1 MRKSGNSAVTCL
13 TNPQT
18 PMRSTLL
25 ALCILGVVGL
35 SAWRFLAPAPS
46 PKSPIERLKSASPVE
61 TVRQARPATPSARP
75 VAEEA
80 PKLSAQ
86 RAQMEERFND
96 LKEEGRRV
104 RQTLIDSDPK
114 AAQAYNEVVR
124 RPEYRAL
131 LDRRHAIEAAWA
143 KAPEHEREGM
153 LNEMNSLRQQGFT
166 LILAEIQRMQSQPES
181 TTPQRVSPGTPQ
193 STPSTTAPGP
203 APAAPAVF
211 Q

>member
-1 MRKSGNSAVTCL
+1 MRK
-13 TNPQT
+13 P
-18 PMRSTLL
+18 LL
-25 ALCILGVVGL
+25 ACCLLAVIGLG
-35 SAWRFLAPAPS
+35 AWRFLAPAPA
-46 PKSPIERLKSASPVE
+46 PKSPIERLKTVSPVE
-61 TVRQARPATPSARP
+61 TVRTVKPAQAATPPRSAP
-75 VAEEA
+75 EA
-80 PKLSAQ
+80 PAKMSAQ

-131 LDRRHAIEAAWA
+131 LDRRHQIEAAWA
-143 KAPEHEREGM
+143 SAPENEREGM

-166 LILAEIQRMQSQPES
+166 LILAEIQRQQSQP
-181 TTPQRVSPGTPQ
+181 
-193 STPSTTAPGP
+193 TAPANSGAPATTSAPAVAPAP
-203 APAAPAVF
+203 APAAPVVF

>member
-1 MRKSGNSAVTCL
+1 
-13 TNPQT
+13 
-18 PMRSTLL
+18 MRSTLL
-25 ALCILGVVGL
+25 ALCLVAVVGL
-35 SAWRFLAPAPS
+35 GAWRFLAPAPA

-61 TVRQARPATPSARP
+61 TVRAAKPVQNVTAPRQEAESPAKT
-75 VAEEA
+75 
-80 PKLSAQ
+80 SAQ

-104 RQTLIDSDPK
+104 RQALIESDPK

-143 KAPEHEREGM
+143 SAPENEREGM

-166 LILAEIQRMQSQPES
+166 LILGEIQRLQSQP
-181 TTPQRVSPGTPQ
+181 
-193 STPSTTAPGP
+193 STPTASGSSATRSAPANAP
-203 APAAPAVF
+203 AQAPAAPVVF

>member
-1 MRKSGNSAVTCL
+1 
-13 TNPQT
+13 
-18 PMRSTLL
+18 MRSTLL
-25 ALCILGVVGL
+25 ALCLIAVVGL
-35 SAWRFLAPAPS
+35 SAWRFLAPAPT

-61 TVRQARPATPSARP
+61 TVRAAKPVPAVSAPRPEAETPAKMSAR
-75 VAEEA
+75 
-80 PKLSAQ
+80 

-104 RQTLIDSDPK
+104 RQALLESDPK

-143 KAPEHEREGM
+143 TAPEHEREGM

-166 LILAEIQRMQSQPES
+166 LILGEIQRMQSQPSAPAAATSARQPTSS
-181 TTPQRVSPGTPQ
+181 TATP
-193 STPSTTAPGP
+193 AP
-203 APAAPAVF
+203 APAAPVVF